1 MRAEGGPPRLQ
12 PLTAQDARR
21 KAAHASQEE
30 EGTEGASLEAHRHR
44 GRHGWLSK
52 GLETPD
58 VQQELEYMK
67 KCVCVRVYG

>member
-12 PLTAQDARR
+12 PLTAQDASR
-21 KAAHASQEE
+21 EE
-30 EGTEGASLEAHRHR
+30 EGTEGASLEAHKHR

-58 VQQELEYMK
+58 VQQELECMR

>member
-21 KAAHASQEE
+21 KAAHASREE
-30 EGTEGASLEAHRHR
+30 EGMEGASLETHRHR

-58 VQQELEYMK
+58 VQ
-67 KCVCVRVYG
+67 